1 MLVPYPEPKKTL
13 HISTLQIPSSGDK
26 NQGIMLYLAFA
37 NVFTSALEL
46 CKTDVLLDLFA
57 RKAMLWRHIW

>member
-1 MLVPYPEPKKTL
+1 MPCPEPKKTL

-37 NVFTSALEL
+37 NVFTSALEFAKQMYFLICLQEKL
-46 CKTDVLLDLFA
+46 CFGDIFGS
-57 RKAMLWRHIW
+57 